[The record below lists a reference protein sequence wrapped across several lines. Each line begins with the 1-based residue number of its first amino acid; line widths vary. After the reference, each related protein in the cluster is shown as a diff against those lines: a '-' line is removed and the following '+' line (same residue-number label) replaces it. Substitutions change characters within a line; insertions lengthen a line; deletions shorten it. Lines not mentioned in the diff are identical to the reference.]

1 VIRSAVAAAEL
12 AVLFAAFAVALWA
25 AASGWPVVMVA
36 AGCVVGSCAVL
47 LAMHDPDSRQD
58 DR

>member
-1 VIRSAVAAAEL
+1 MIRSAVAAAEL
-12 AVLFAAFAVALWA
+12 AVLFAAFAVAMWG
-25 AASGWPVVMVA
+25 AASGRPILAFVA
-36 AGCVVGSCAVL
+36 GSVVGACAVL